1 MFIYASGFVFS
12 FFVCLCSSSYLFN
25 NIKDILNI
33 GGNTTANNT
42 DTNNVAAIDISIVV
56 MPYIISSV
64 VPPLV
69 SFSKPFPDI
78 LKIEV
83 FAGAHFKRWQE
94 RIFSVLDMYGV
105 VWVLTDSKTSD
116 NAEAWTHEHKVYRHS
131 ILSTLSN
138 HLFNVYCNYKKAKK
152 ICSNMVTKYIVE
164 DMGNQKFVI
173 GKEMIFGVLE
183 MHEVAWVFINPKT
196 NDNAKVWMHVN
207 KVCTCRHFI
216 LSTLFN

>member
-1 MFIYASGFVFS
+1 MKLLGFLPIPRLVTMLKHG
-12 FFVCLCSSSYLFN
+12 CMRTKYKEEKEILN
-25 NIKDILNI
+25 NMAIKYTAEDDILNI

-116 NAEAWTHEHKVYRHS
+116 NAEAWTHEHK
-131 ILSTLSN
+131 
-138 HLFNVYCNYKKAKK
+138 KAKK

-183 MHEVAWVFINPKT
+183 MHEVAWVLTDLKT
-196 NDNAKVWMHVN
+196 SDNAEV
-207 KVCTCRHFI
+207 
-216 LSTLFN
+216 